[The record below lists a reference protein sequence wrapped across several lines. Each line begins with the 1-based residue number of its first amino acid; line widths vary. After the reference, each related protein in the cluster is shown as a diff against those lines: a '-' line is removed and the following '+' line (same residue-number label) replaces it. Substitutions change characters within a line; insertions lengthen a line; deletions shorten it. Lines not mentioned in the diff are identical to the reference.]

1 MGEEESPPMALL
13 RNPLRAKR
21 SKETGGQE
29 NSLFLFVNFSSLKN
43 QQKFHISNRRRLAT
57 DAKARQQGDWGRLD
71 AFGQK
76 ISGEER

>member
-29 NSLFLFVNFSSLKN
+29 NSLFLFVNFSSKKI
-43 QQKFHISNRRRLAT
+43 QQNISNRRRLAT
-57 DAKARQQGDWGRLD
+57 DAKARQQGDWGRVD